1 MHVLL
6 LSINLYYN
14 LKQDLEHTNV
24 NKSPYLAPGCNLNHR
39 IKIIGVCIS
48 DIKSLCQETDL
59 HNLVTGFL

>member
-1 MHVLL
+1 
-6 LSINLYYN
+6 
-14 LKQDLEHTNV
+14 LEHTNV